1 MATTVEEINALVEQ
15 LSPNYQQKVLK
26 LAQELAQMQQF
37 VKSLP
42 ETKLP
47 PGTPGEALLGFKLP
61 LEEVEAM
68 ERAIEEGCE
77 RVDPDEY

>member
-1 MATTVEEINALVEQ
+1 
-15 LSPNYQQKVLK
+15 
-26 LAQELAQMQQF
+26 MQQF